1 MRISEFCKTFQI
13 SHQAVY
19 AKIKKY
25 ADELEGHIS
34 KDKGNVLDLDP
45 FAVELLKPNRATY
58 KALEERNLYLENIYK
73 ETVSENEQLREER
86 DKLASKAADSDA
98 VIEFMSKQVKEYA
111 DEKTKL
117 KNENAKYQSKLYEAN
132 RLNRQYETKCS
143 EENEKNELEISRL
156 TAEVEKL
163 NERIKCS
170 NEKNNEQWKKLQ
182 ENRVEIS
189 NLNMDV
195 AKRDDEIVK
204 LNKEIADL
212 KAKLQKYEDK
222 QSAKQ
227 DASKQNSTK
236 KSLFGRKK

>member
-1 MRISEFCKTFQI
+1 MRISEFCNTFQI

-25 ADELEGHIS
+25 AAELEGHIS

-45 FAVELLKPNRATY
+45 FAVNLLKPKKASY
-58 KALEERNLYLENIYK
+58 KALDERNLYLENIYK
-73 ETVSENEQLREER
+73 ETVSENERLRKER
-86 DKLASKAADSDA
+86 DKLVSKTADSDA

-111 DEKTKL
+111 DENANL
-117 KNENAKYQSKLYEAN
+117 KNQNAEYQSKLYEAN

-143 EENEKNELEISRL
+143 EENEAHESEIARL

-204 LNKEIADL
+204 LNKKITDL

>member
-13 SHQAVY
+13 SHQAVHDKMKNH
-19 AKIKKY
+19 A
-25 ADELEGHIS
+25 AELEGHIT
-34 KDKGNVLDLDP
+34 KDDRNVLDLDC

-58 KALEERNLYLENIYK
+58 KALEERNSYLENIYK

-86 DKLASKAADSDA
+86 DKLASKTADSDA

-111 DEKTKL
+111 DENAKL
-117 KNENAKYQSKLYEAN
+117 KKENAGYQSKLYEAN
-132 RLNRQYETKCS
+132 RLKRQYEMKCS
-143 EENEKNELEISRL
+143 EENEAHESEIARL
-156 TAEVEKL
+156 TAEIEKL
-163 NERIKCS
+163 SERIKCS
-170 NEKNNEQWKKLQ
+170 NENNNEQWKKLQ

-195 AKRDDEIVK
+195 ARRDDEIVK
-204 LNKEIADL
+204 LRSEIADL
-212 KAKLQKYEDK
+212 KAKLQKFEDK
-222 QSAKQ
+222 QSGKQ

>member
-1 MRISEFCKTFQI
+1 MRISEFCKTFKI
-13 SHQAVY
+13 SHQAVHDKMKNH
-19 AKIKKY
+19 A
-25 ADELEGHIS
+25 AELEGHIT
-34 KDKGNVLDLDP
+34 KDDRNVLDLDS

-58 KALEERNLYLENIYK
+58 KALEKRNLYLENIYK

-86 DKLASKAADSDA
+86 DKLASKEADSDA
-98 VIEFMSKQVKEYA
+98 VIEFMSKQVKKFA
-111 DEKTKL
+111 DENANL
-117 KNENAKYQSKLYEAN
+117 KNQNAEYQSKLYEAN
-132 RLNRQYETKCS
+132 RLKRQYETKCS
-143 EENEKNELEISRL
+143 EENEAHESETARL
-156 TAEVEKL
+156 TAEIEKL
-163 NERIKCS
+163 KERIKCS

-212 KAKLQKYEDK
+212 RAKLQKFEDK
-222 QSAKQ
+222 QSGKQ

>member
-1 MRISEFCKTFQI
+1 MKISEFCKKFNVT
-13 SHQAVY
+13 HQAVHDKMKNH
-19 AKIKKY
+19 A
-25 ADELEGHIS
+25 AELEGHIT
-34 KDKGNVLDLDP
+34 KDDRNVLDLDS

-58 KALEERNLYLENIYK
+58 KALEERNLYLENTYK

-86 DKLASKAADSDA
+86 DKLASKTDDSDA
-98 VIEFMSKQVKEYA
+98 IIEFMSKQVKEYA
-111 DEKTKL
+111 DENAEL
-117 KNENAKYQSKLYEAN
+117 KKQNAEYQSKLYEAN
-132 RLNRQYETKCS
+132 RLNRQYEMKCS
-143 EENEKNELEISRL
+143 EESEAHESEIAQL

-163 NERIKCS
+163 KERIKCS

-195 AKRDDEIVK
+195 ARRDDEIVK
-204 LNKEIADL
+204 LRSEIADL
-212 KAKLQKYEDK
+212 KAELQKFEDK
-222 QSAKQ
+222 QSGKQ

>member
-1 MRISEFCKTFQI
+1 MRISEFRKKFNVT
-13 SHQAVY
+13 HQAVHDKMKNH
-19 AKIKKY
+19 AV
-25 ADELEGHIS
+25 ELAGHIT
-34 KDKGNVLDLDP
+34 KDERNVLDLDC
-45 FAVELLKPNRATY
+45 FAVELLKPKRATY
-58 KALEERNLYLENIYK
+58 ETLEERNSYLENIYK
-73 ETVSENEQLREER
+73 ETVSENEQLREEC
-86 DKLASKAADSDA
+86 DKLASKTVDSDA
-98 VIEFMSKQVKEYA
+98 VIEFMNKQVKEYA
-111 DEKTKL
+111 
-117 KNENAKYQSKLYEAN
+117 NENANLKNQNAEYQSKLYEAN

-143 EENEKNELEISRL
+143 EENEAHESEIARL

-182 ENRVEIS
+182 ENRVEIF

-212 KAKLQKYEDK
+212 RVKLQKFEDK

>member
-1 MRISEFCKTFQI
+1 MRISEFCKKFNVT
-13 SHQAVY
+13 HQAVY
-19 AKIKKY
+19 DKMKNHA
-25 ADELEGHIS
+25 AELEGHIT
-34 KDKGNVLDLDP
+34 KDDRNVLELDP
-45 FAVELLKPNRATY
+45 FAVELLKPKRATY
-58 KALEERNLYLENIYK
+58 KVLEERNSYLENIYK

-86 DKLASKAADSDA
+86 DKLASKTAGSDA
-98 VIEFMSKQVKEYA
+98 VIEFMGKQVKEYA
-111 DEKTKL
+111 DENAKL
-117 KNENAKYQSKLYEAN
+117 KNENADYQSKLYEAN

-212 KAKLQKYEDK
+212 KANLQKYVDK

>member
-1 MRISEFCKTFQI
+1 MEKNLDSKGRWRNKIVAFRVSPEEAEQI
-13 SHQAVY
+13 DACVRLSGLSKQDY
-19 AKIKKY
+19 ITKRLTDRKIVVQ
-25 ADELEGHIS
+25 
-34 KDKGNVLDLDP
+34 GNPRV
-45 FAVELLKPNRATY
+45 Y
-58 KALEERNLYLENIYK
+58 KALRNQMAEIYEELKRLE
-73 ETVSENEQLREER
+73 
-86 DKLASKAADSDA
+86 
-98 VIEFMSKQVKEYA
+98 
-111 DEKTKL
+111 
-117 KNENAKYQSKLYEAN
+117 
-132 RLNRQYETKCS
+132 KCS
-143 EENEKNELEISRL
+143 EENEAHESKIARL

-204 LNKEIADL
+204 LNKEIEDL

-236 KSLFGRKK
+236 KSFFGRKK

>member
-1 MRISEFCKTFQI
+1 MRISEFCKKFNVT
-13 SHQAVY
+13 HQAVHDKMKNH
-19 AKIKKY
+19 A
-25 ADELEGHIS
+25 AELEGHIT
-34 KDKGNVLDLDP
+34 KDERNVTDLDSY
-45 FAVELLKPNRATY
+45 AVELLKPNRATY
-58 KALEERNLYLENIYK
+58 KALEERNLYLENSYK
-73 ETVSENEQLREER
+73 ETASENEQIREEY
-86 DKLASKAADSDA
+86 DKLVSKTADSDA

-111 DEKTKL
+111 DENVKL
-117 KNENAKYQSKLYEAN
+117 KNENAEYQSKLYESN
-132 RLNRQYETKCS
+132 RLNRQYEIKCS
-143 EENEKNELEISRL
+143 DEKEKHESEIARL

-170 NEKNNEQWKKLQ
+170 NDKNNEQWKKLQ

-212 KAKLQKYEDK
+212 RAKLQKYEDK

-236 KSLFGRKK
+236 KPFFGRKK

>member
-1 MRISEFCKTFQI
+1 M
-13 SHQAVY
+13 
-19 AKIKKY
+19 
-25 ADELEGHIS
+25 
-34 KDKGNVLDLDP
+34 
-45 FAVELLKPNRATY
+45 
-58 KALEERNLYLENIYK
+58 YLENIYK

-86 DKLASKAADSDA
+86 DKLASKTADSDA
-98 VIEFMSKQVKEYA
+98 VIEFMSKQVKKYA
-111 DEKTKL
+111 DENANL
-117 KNENAKYQSKLYEAN
+117 KNQNAEYQSKLYEAN
-132 RLNRQYETKCS
+132 RLKRQYETKCS
-143 EENEKNELEISRL
+143 EENEAHESETARL
-156 TAEVEKL
+156 TAEIEKL
-163 NERIKCS
+163 KERIKCS

-236 KSLFGRKK
+236 KSIFGRKK